1 MRKRN
6 EKGQFAKASKT
17 SEFGFVNLST
27 YTSPEVKEVNGKEW
41 IEYGADNNYF
51 QYLIDRYN
59 GSPTNNAA
67 INGISQAIYG
77 KGLNATDSNRKPNE
91 YAQMISLFKKD
102 VVRRCCYDLKLMG
115 QCAIQIIYSKDRSKI
130 VQLEHMPIE
139 TLRAEKCDENGDVPA
154 YYYYNDWAN
163 IKRTDDPLR
172 IPAFGMS
179 KENIEILY
187 IKPYKSGFYY
197 YSPVDYQGGLQY
209 AELEEEVSNYHLNN
223 IMNGLSPSMLINFNN
238 GTPNQQERQLIET
251 KIAQKFSG
259 TSNAGKF
266 ILAFND
272 NKESQAEI
280 TPVQLSDAHNQYQF
294 LSEESTQKIMVAHRI
309 VSPML
314 LGIKD
319 GSGLGNNA
327 EEIKTASLL
336 MDNTVIRPFQ
346 ELLIDSFDQLL
357 AYNEIALNL
366 YFTTLQPLEFTEVDQ
381 TLQDKETIEEETGV
395 EMSVN
400 LAKYPWDKCID
411 EQTER
416 YGAEAAPKICG
427 YIKENMSS
435 IQLKE
440 IDGKQAYGTKEEAQ
454 AIAEMIGCEGY
465 HEHDEDGKTW
475 YMPCET
481 HQELKAPCWDGY
493 EQIGTKMKDGKEV
506 PNCVP
511 LKQELTDEMAS
522 AILENLKFET
532 ITDEYEL
539 VETRE
544 YSEDNKSTEEWAK
557 SLIKRK
563 LSKIRKF
570 ADFITSK
577 PNEES
582 KLDKSFYKIRYTY
595 QQRVSPSSTK
605 TGKSRDFCRTMMGRT
620 GKGVVYRKEDIDNA
634 SFSGVNNNFGH
645 KGQNYS
651 LFRFKGGIYCGHY
664 WREELYRMKSETEK
678 YISRGKEVKSIPNEY
693 QPKGTQYKEA
703 GIAPTDMKD
712 RGAYPN

>member
-6 EKGQFAKASKT
+6 EKGQFSKT
-17 SEFGFVNLST
+17 KVSEFGFVNLST
-27 YTSPEVKEVNGKEW
+27 YTSPEVKEVNGADW

-51 QYLIDRYN
+51 QFLIDRYN

-77 KGLNATDSNRKPNE
+77 KGLNATDSSRKPNE
-91 YAQMISLFKKD
+91 YAQMVSLFRKD

-115 QCAIQIIYSKDRSKI
+115 QAAIQVIYSKDRSKI

-139 TLRAEKCDENGDVPA
+139 TLRAEKCDEDGNVPA

-163 IKRTDDPLR
+163 IKRTDNPLR

-179 KENIEILY
+179 KESIEIYY

-294 LSEESTQKIMVAHRI
+294 LSEESTSKIMVAHRI

-346 ELLIDSFDQLL
+346 ELLIDSFDQIL
-357 AYNEIALNL
+357 AYNDIALNL
-366 YFTTLQPLEFTEVDQ
+366 YFTTLQPLEFTEVD
-381 TLQDKETIEEETGV
+381 TDLQDKETIEEETGV
-395 EMSVN
+395 ELSKV
-400 LAKYPWDKCID
+400 D
-411 EQTER
+411 
-416 YGAEAAPKICG
+416 
-427 YIKENMSS
+427 
-435 IQLKE
+435 LKT
-440 IDGKQAYGTKEEAQ
+440 IDGKVAYETKEEAERV
-454 AIAEMIGCEGY
+454 AEEMGCGGS
-465 HEHDEDGKTW
+465 HEHEVEGVVY
-475 YMPCET
+475 YMPCVSHE
-481 HQELKAPCWDGY
+481 ELKAPCWDGY
-493 EQIGTKMKDGKEV
+493 EQIGTKTKDGKEV

-511 LKQELTDEMAS
+511 LKQELTDEMAT

-544 YSEDNKSTEEWAK
+544 YSEENKSTEDWAK

-563 LSKIRKF
+563 LSRIRKF

-620 GKGVVYRKEDIDNA
+620 SKGVVYRKEDIDNA

-678 YISRGKEVKSIPNEY
+678 YISRGKEVKSIPNKF

>member
-6 EKGQFAKASKT
+6 EKGQFSKT
-17 SEFGFVNLST
+17 KVSEFGFVNLST
-27 YTSPEVKEVNGKEW
+27 YTSPEVKEVNGEMW
-41 IEYGADNNYF
+41 IEYGENNNYF

-77 KGLNATDSNRKPNE
+77 KGLNATDSSKKPNE
-91 YAQMISLFKKD
+91 YAQMVSLFRKD
-102 VVRRCCYDLKLMG
+102 VVRRCSYDLKLMG
-115 QCAIQIIYSKDRSKI
+115 QAAIQVIYSKDRSKI

-139 TLRAEKCDENGDVPA
+139 TLRAEKCDEDGNVPA
-154 YYYYNDWAN
+154 YYYFNDWAN
-163 IKRTDDPLR
+163 IKKTDEPLR

-179 KENIEILY
+179 KESIEIYY

-209 AELEEEVSNYHLNN
+209 AELEEEVSNYHLQN
-223 IMNGLSPSMLINFNN
+223 IHNGLSPSMLINFNN

-259 TSNAGKF
+259 SSNAGKF

-294 LSEESTQKIMVAHRI
+294 LSEESTSKIMVAHRI

-346 ELLIDSFDQLL
+346 ELLIDSFDQIL
-357 AYNEIALNL
+357 AYNDIALNL
-366 YFTTLQPLEFTEVDQ
+366 YFTTLQPLEFTEVD
-381 TLQDKETIEEETGV
+381 TDLQDKETIEEETGV
-395 EMSVN
+395 ELSKV
-400 LAKYPWDKCID
+400 D
-411 EQTER
+411 
-416 YGAEAAPKICG
+416 
-427 YIKENMSS
+427 
-435 IQLKE
+435 LKT
-440 IDGKQAYGTKEEAQ
+440 IDGKVAYETKEEAERV
-454 AIAEMIGCEGY
+454 AEEMGCGGS
-465 HEHDEDGKTW
+465 HEHEVEGVVY
-475 YMPCET
+475 YMPCVSHE
-481 HQELKAPCWDGY
+481 ELKAPCWDGY
-493 EQIGTKMKDGKEV
+493 EQIGTKTKDGKEV

-522 AILENLKFET
+522 AILENLKYET
-532 ITDEYEL
+532 IGDDYEL

-544 YSEDNKSTEEWAK
+544 YSEENKNTEDWAK

-563 LSKIRKF
+563 LSRIRKF

-620 GKGVVYRKEDIDNA
+620 SKGVVYRKEDIDNA

-651 LFRFKGGIYCGHY
+651 LFKFKGGIYCGHY
-664 WREELYRMKSETEK
+664 WQEELYRMKSETEK
-678 YISRGKEVKSIPNEY
+678 YISRGKEVKSIPNEF

>member
-6 EKGQFAKASKT
+6 EKGQFSKT
-17 SEFGFVNLST
+17 KVSEFGFVNLST
-27 YTSPEVKEVNGKEW
+27 YTSPEVKEVNGADW

-51 QYLIDRYN
+51 QFLIDRYN

-91 YAQMISLFKKD
+91 YAQMVSLFRKD
-102 VVRRCCYDLKLMG
+102 VVRRACYDLKLMG
-115 QCAIQIIYSKDRSKI
+115 QAAIQVIYSKDRSKI

-139 TLRAEKCDENGDVPA
+139 TLRAEKCDEDGNVPA
-154 YYYYNDWAN
+154 YYYFNDWAN
-163 IKRTDDPLR
+163 IKKTDEPLR

-179 KENIEILY
+179 NEEIEIYY

-294 LSEESTQKIMVAHRI
+294 LSEESTSKIMVAHRI

-346 ELLIDSFDQLL
+346 ELLIDSFDNIL
-357 AYNEIALNL
+357 AYNEISLNL

-395 EMSVN
+395 EMSS
-400 LAKYPWDKCID
+400 DK
-411 EQTER
+411 
-416 YGAEAAPKICG
+416 
-427 YIKENMSS
+427 N
-435 IQLKE
+435 
-440 IDGKQAYGTKEEAQ
+440 
-454 AIAEMIGCEGY
+454 
-465 HEHDEDGKTW
+465 
-475 YMPCET
+475 
-481 HQELKAPCWDGY
+481 
-493 EQIGTKMKDGKEV
+493 
-506 PNCVP
+506 
-511 LKQELTDEMAS
+511 ELTDEMAD
-522 AILENLKFET
+522 AILENLKYET
-532 ITDEYEL
+532 IGDDYEL
-539 VETRE
+539 VDVRE
-544 YSEDNKSTEEWAK
+544 VSDKNSDVEEWANSK
-557 SLIKRK
+557 IKKK
-563 LSKIRKF
+563 LSRIQKF
-570 ADFITSK
+570 ADFIKSK

-582 KLDKSFYKIRYTY
+582 KLDKSYYKIRYTY
-595 QQRVSPSSTK
+595 QERVSSAN
-605 TGKSRDFCRTMMGRT
+605 SRDFCKTMMSRT
-620 GKGVVYRKEDIDNA
+620 SKGVVYRKEDIDNA
-634 SFSGVNNNFGH
+634 SFQGVNNNFGH

-651 LFRFKGGIYCGHY
+651 LFKFKGGIYCGHF
-664 WREELYRMKSETEK
+664 WQEELYRMKSETEK
-678 YISRGKEVKSIPNEY
+678 YISKGKEVDTIPNSY
-693 QPKGTQYKEA
+693 QPKGSEYKDAAEA
-703 GIAPTDMKD
+703 PIDMKN

>member
-6 EKGQFAKASKT
+6 EKGQFSKT
-17 SEFGFVNLST
+17 KVSEFGFVNLST
-27 YTSPEVKEVNGKEW
+27 YTSPEVKEVNGADW

-51 QYLIDRYN
+51 QFLIDRYN

-91 YAQMISLFKKD
+91 YAQMISLFRKD
-102 VVRRCCYDLKLMG
+102 VVRRACYDLKLMG
-115 QCAIQIIYSKDRSKI
+115 QAAIQVIYSKDRSKI

-139 TLRAEKCDENGDVPA
+139 TLRAEKCDEDGNVPA
-154 YYYYNDWAN
+154 YYYFNDWAN
-163 IKRTDDPLR
+163 IKKTDEPLR

-179 KENIEILY
+179 NEEIEIYY

-294 LSEESTQKIMVAHRI
+294 LSEESTSKIMVAHRI

-346 ELLIDSFDQLL
+346 ELLIDSFDNIL
-357 AYNEIALNL
+357 AYNEISLNL

-395 EMSVN
+395 EMSS
-400 LAKYPWDKCID
+400 DK
-411 EQTER
+411 
-416 YGAEAAPKICG
+416 
-427 YIKENMSS
+427 N
-435 IQLKE
+435 
-440 IDGKQAYGTKEEAQ
+440 
-454 AIAEMIGCEGY
+454 
-465 HEHDEDGKTW
+465 
-475 YMPCET
+475 
-481 HQELKAPCWDGY
+481 
-493 EQIGTKMKDGKEV
+493 
-506 PNCVP
+506 
-511 LKQELTDEMAS
+511 ELTDEMAD
-522 AILENLKFET
+522 AILENLKYET
-532 ITDEYEL
+532 IGDDYEL
-539 VETRE
+539 VDVRE
-544 YSEDNKSTEEWAK
+544 VSDQNSDVEEWANSK
-557 SLIKRK
+557 IKKK
-563 LSKIRKF
+563 LSRIQKF
-570 ADFITSK
+570 ADFIKSK

-595 QQRVSPSSTK
+595 QERKSSAN
-605 TGKSRDFCRTMMGRT
+605 SRDFCKTMMSRT
-620 GKGVVYRKEDIDNA
+620 SKGVVYRKEDIDNA
-634 SFSGVNNNFGH
+634 SFQGVNNNFGH

-651 LFRFKGGIYCGHY
+651 LFKFKGGIYCGHF
-664 WREELYRMKSETEK
+664 WQEELYRMKSETEK
-678 YISRGKEVKSIPNEY
+678 YISKGKEVDTIPNSY
-693 QPKGTQYKEA
+693 QPKGSEYKDAAEA
-703 GIAPTDMKD
+703 PIDMKN

>member
-6 EKGQFAKASKT
+6 EKGQFSKT
-17 SEFGFVNLST
+17 KVSEFGFVNLST
-27 YTSPEVKEVNGKEW
+27 YTSPEVKEVNGADW

-51 QYLIDRYN
+51 QFLIDRYN

-77 KGLNATDSNRKPNE
+77 KGLNATDSNKKPNE
-91 YAQMISLFKKD
+91 YAQMVSLFRKD

-115 QCAIQIIYSKDRSKI
+115 QAAIQVIYSKDRSKI

-139 TLRAEKCDENGDVPA
+139 TLRAEKCDEDGNVPA

-163 IKRTDDPLR
+163 IKRTDNPLR

-179 KENIEILY
+179 KESIEIYY

-346 ELLIDSFDQLL
+346 ELLIDSFDQIL
-357 AYNEIALNL
+357 AYNDISLNL
-366 YFTTLQPLEFTEVDQ
+366 YFTTLQPLEFTEVDKD
-381 TLQDKETIEEETGV
+381 LQSKEDIEEETGY
-395 EMSVN
+395 EFS
-400 LAKYPWDKCID
+400 K
-411 EQTER
+411 
-416 YGAEAAPKICG
+416 
-427 YIKENMSS
+427 
-435 IQLKE
+435 LKT
-440 IDGKQAYGTKEEAQ
+440 IDGKQAYKTKEEAERV
-454 AIAEMIGCEGY
+454 AEEMGCGGSHKHEVEGVVY
-465 HEHDEDGKTW
+465 
-475 YMPCET
+475 YMPCVSHE
-481 HQELKAPCWDGY
+481 ELKAPCWDGY
-493 EQIGTKMKDGKEV
+493 EQIGTKTKDGKEV

-511 LKQELTDEMAS
+511 LKKELSDDILAEFGEEED
-522 AILENLKFET
+522 LENWVL
-532 ITDEYEL
+532 IDERKVDYDDEEALDYQIDEL
-539 VETRE
+539 
-544 YSEDNKSTEEWAK
+544 NKKKKST
-557 SLIKRK
+557 
-563 LSKIRKF
+563 LSKIWEFVSTGTARPNAK
-570 ADFITSK
+570 SK
-577 PNEES
+577 QDEAVKDVAFKVRYQYAPLKDTFDAEGKNVTR
-582 KLDKSFYKIRYTY
+582 SFCEKMVKAKKI
-595 QQRVSPSSTK
+595 
-605 TGKSRDFCRTMMGRT
+605 
-620 GKGVVYRKEDIDNA
+620 YRKEDIELMSTRA
-634 SFSGVNNNFGH
+634 VNPGWGP
-645 KGQNYS
+645 KGADTYS
-651 LFRFKGGIYCGHY
+651 IWLYKGGGACHHFWMRKTYMFTLDSKRID
-664 WREELYRMKSETEK
+664 
-678 YISRGKEVKSIPNEY
+678 VKSPLAPTISVNEAKRKGFKPEVNDKLVAKRPIDMPNE
-693 QPKGTQYKEA
+693 GFL
-703 GIAPTDMKD
+703 PTNK
-712 RGAYPN
+712 RR

>member
-6 EKGQFAKASKT
+6 EKGQFSKT
-17 SEFGFVNLST
+17 KVSEFGFVNLST
-27 YTSPEVKEVNGKEW
+27 YTSPEVKEVNGADW

-51 QYLIDRYN
+51 QFLIDRYN

-91 YAQMISLFKKD
+91 YAQMISLFRKD
-102 VVRRCCYDLKLMG
+102 VVRRACYDLKLMG
-115 QCAIQIIYSKDRSKI
+115 QAAIQVIYSKDRSKI

-139 TLRAEKCDENGDVPA
+139 TLRAEKCDEDGNVPA
-154 YYYYNDWAN
+154 YYYFNDWAN
-163 IKRTDDPLR
+163 IKKTDEPLR

-179 KENIEILY
+179 NEEIEIYY

-272 NKESQAEI
+272 NKDSQAEI

-294 LSEESTQKIMVAHRI
+294 LSEESTSKIMVAHRI

-327 EEIKTASLL
+327 DEIKTASLL

-346 ELLIDSFDQLL
+346 ELLIDSFDNIL
-357 AYNEIALNL
+357 AYNEISLNL

-395 EMSVN
+395 EMSS
-400 LAKYPWDKCID
+400 DK
-411 EQTER
+411 
-416 YGAEAAPKICG
+416 
-427 YIKENMSS
+427 N
-435 IQLKE
+435 
-440 IDGKQAYGTKEEAQ
+440 
-454 AIAEMIGCEGY
+454 
-465 HEHDEDGKTW
+465 
-475 YMPCET
+475 
-481 HQELKAPCWDGY
+481 
-493 EQIGTKMKDGKEV
+493 
-506 PNCVP
+506 
-511 LKQELTDEMAS
+511 ELTDEMAD
-522 AILENLKFET
+522 AILENLKYET
-532 ITDEYEL
+532 IGDDYEL
-539 VETRE
+539 VDVRE
-544 YSEDNKSTEEWAK
+544 VSDKNSDVEEWANSK
-557 SLIKRK
+557 IKKK
-563 LSKIRKF
+563 LSRIQKF
-570 ADFITSK
+570 ADFIKSK

-582 KLDKSFYKIRYTY
+582 KLDKSYYKIRYTY
-595 QQRVSPSSTK
+595 QERVSSAN
-605 TGKSRDFCRTMMGRT
+605 SRDFCKTMMGRT
-620 GKGVVYRKEDIDNA
+620 SKGVVYRKEDIDNA
-634 SFSGVNNNFGH
+634 SFQGVNNNFGH

-651 LFRFKGGIYCGHY
+651 LFKFKGGIYCGHF
-664 WREELYRMKSETEK
+664 WQEELYRMKSETEK
-678 YISRGKEVKSIPNEY
+678 YISKGKEVDTIPNSY
-693 QPKGTQYKEA
+693 QPKGSEYKDAAEA
-703 GIAPTDMKD
+703 PIDMKN